1 MPLEGLEV
9 AFHEPGPTYVPPLT
23 SSLPSRPLAQTLA
36 VGTARFLSPPGGPP
50 AEPQGCWALWHLV
63 YLPQAVPETGGP
75 GSRLSRKHSGEAFG
89 VIFGWARR
97 LLRVAGA
104 LWARSWIPRSQGQG
118 RPRIPCLNFLP
129 LIPPRNEACQSSNSW
144 VFTRRLW

>member
-36 VGTARFLSPPGGPP
+36 VDTARFLSPPGGPP

-63 YLPQAVPETGGP
+63 YLPQAVPET
-75 GSRLSRKHSGEAFG
+75 R
-89 VIFGWARR
+89 
-97 LLRVAGA
+97 
-104 LWARSWIPRSQGQG
+104 
-118 RPRIPCLNFLP
+118 RPREQAFKETLRGGIWSDIRLGQEAVEGGRRSVGTVLDSKEPRPRQAKNSLP
-129 LIPPRNEACQSSNSW
+129 
-144 VFTRRLW
+144 